1 MNATSSR
8 AHTIVGIIYR
18 EKTKVGNAVRVKE
31 SNIYLIDLAGSEK
44 SGQTGATGQR
54 FKEGTMINQSLSA
67 LGQVITDLSD
77 IAMGKKPKT

>member
-8 AHTIVGIIYR
+8 AHTIFNIIYK
-18 EKTKVGNAVRVKE
+18 EKTKVAKATQVKE
-31 SNIYLIDLAGSEK
+31 SNIFLIDLAGSEK
-44 SGQTGATGQR
+44 SGQMGATGQR